1 MQYASTLDRISPM
14 NFSEETNFDV
24 MVIGAGSAGRY
35 GAKVA
40 ASLGAKVA
48 LIEAGPFGGLC
59 ILNGCMP
66 TKTYLRSSELIGLF
80 KKSSEVGIEVEGKIK
95 IAFDRIKARKDLL
108 IKEMAEYAEQGVTD
122 KKNITR
128 LNGFAH
134 FISDHRMQVGKEIY
148 SFDQALIATGSRVSV
163 PPIPGLVNSGFLT
176 SDDVLA
182 LESLPKSMIVLGGGA
197 EALEFGQ
204 FFNRMG
210 VSTTIIQRSEQVLSG
225 EDPDIGQALAD
236 YLRKDGLQ
244 LWTGTQIKQIAKQGQ
259 KRQVTFTHRGKI
271 ESAEAEVILLTTGR
285 IGNIDRLHL
294 EAAGI
299 ESKGGNI
306 QVNAYLQTNR
316 NNIYAV
322 GDVNGIDQIVNVAT
336 YQGKVAG
343 ENMVAGPK
351 ILADYRVI
359 PRAIFTEPQYARVG
373 LTEGEAQAQGIAVT
387 VGSFPFEDL
396 GKAIVTDQMEGFI
409 KMLADKKS
417 GEILGVQILGT
428 EASDLIH
435 QAAIAM
441 HYRATLED
449 YAKISHI
456 HPSFGEIML
465 YLVEDMIGAI

>member
-1 MQYASTLDRISPM
+1 MK
-14 NFSEETNFDV
+14 NFDV

-40 ASLGAKVA
+40 AREGAKVA

-66 TKTYLRSSELIGLF
+66 TKTYLRSTELMGLI
-80 KKSSEVGIEVEGKIK
+80 KKSPELGISVEGKIK
-95 IAFDRIKARKDLL
+95 IAFEHIKHRKDRL
-108 IKEMAEYAEQGVTD
+108 IREMAEDAEAGVTD

-128 LNGFAH
+128 LNGVAYFL
-134 FISDHRMQVGKEIY
+134 SEHRLQVGEKTY

-163 PPIPGLVNSGFLT
+163 PPIPGLEESGFLN

-210 VSTTIIQRSEQVLSG
+210 VKTTIIQRSPHILSG
-225 EDPDIGQALAD
+225 EDPDIGEALAE
-236 YLRKDGLQ
+236 YLRKDGIS
-244 LWTGTQIKQIAKQGQ
+244 LWTGTRIEQLEKQGS
-259 KRQVTFTHRGKI
+259 KRRVQFTHKGRL
-271 ESAEAEVILLTTGR
+271 ECVEAEVILLTTGR
-285 IGNIDRLHL
+285 VGNIEGLRL

-299 ESKGGNI
+299 ETDGGNI
-306 QVNAYLQTNR
+306 TVNDYLQTSCP
-316 NNIYAV
+316 NIYAA
-322 GDVNGIDQIVNVAT
+322 GDVNGMDQIVNVAT

-343 ENMVAGPK
+343 ENMVRGPK
-351 ILADYRVI
+351 RKADYRVI

-373 LTEGEAQAQGIAVT
+373 MTESEAKEKGIALN
-387 VGSFPFEDL
+387 VGKFPFDDL
-396 GKAIVTDQMEGFI
+396 GKAIITDQTEGFI
-409 KMLADKKS
+409 KILADPKS
-417 GEILGVQILGT
+417 GEILGIQILGT

-435 QAAIAM
+435 QATVAM

-465 YLVEDMIGAI
+465 YLVEDMIDTV

>member
-1 MQYASTLDRISPM
+1 M
-14 NFSEETNFDV
+14 NDFDAI
-24 MVIGAGSAGRY
+24 VIGAGSAGRY
-35 GAKVA
+35 AAKVA
-40 ASLGAKVA
+40 ANEGAKVA

-66 TKTYLRSSELIGLF
+66 TKTYLRSAELIGLI
-80 KKSSEVGIEVEGKIK
+80 KKGPELGIELEGEIK
-95 IAFDRIKARKDLL
+95 IAFDRIKRRKDRL
-108 IKEMAEYAEQGVTD
+108 IQEMAEDAEAGITD

-128 LNGFAH
+128 LNGLAH
-134 FISDHRMQVGKEIY
+134 FLSAHRLQVGEQTF

-163 PPIPGLVNSGFLT
+163 PPIPGLTASGFLT
-176 SDDVLA
+176 SDDALA
-182 LESLPKSMIVLGGGA
+182 LESLPKSMVVLGGGA

-210 VSTTIIQRSEQVLSG
+210 VETTLIQRSQHVLSG
-225 EDPDIGQALAD
+225 EDPDIGEALAE
-236 YLRKDGLQ
+236 YLRKDGIG
-244 LWTGTQIKQIAKQGQ
+244 LWTGTRIEKIEKQGSL
-259 KRQVTFTHRGKI
+259 RRVEFTHKDRA
-271 ESAEAEVILLTTGR
+271 ECVEAEVILLTTGPT
-285 IGNIDRLHL
+285 GNVERLHL

-299 ESKGGNI
+299 VTDGGGVK
-306 QVNAYLQTNR
+306 VNDYLQTSQA
-316 NNIYAV
+316 NIYAA

-343 ENMVAGPK
+343 QNMVKGPTLK
-351 ILADYRVI
+351 ADYRVI

-373 LTEGEAQAQGIAVT
+373 ITEREAKEKGIALK
-387 VGSFPFEDL
+387 VGKFPFDDL

-409 KMLADKKS
+409 KILADPTS

-435 QAAIAM
+435 QAAVAM

-465 YLVEDMIGAI
+465 YLVEEMIGAV